1 MTPIGPTC
9 SHSSLCFPLDAPHP
23 SLSLSMRGCLWLV
36 HPHQWSVPR
45 LPHLLSD
52 PLFQLPFILRN
63 PLLRCSPFLNSL
75 LDNRRG
81 DLDAYFSDVCD
92 VRNKAGIGV
101 MEAGGLGGDGSNCCD
116 EHGRGQEAA
125 AREHS
130 AETDPGEC
138 GGIVTF
144 GLIDQ

>member
-9 SHSSLCFPLDAPHP
+9 SYSLLRFPLDAPHP
-23 SLSLSMRGCLWLV
+23 SLSLPMRGCLCLV
-36 HPHQWSVPR
+36 YPHQWPIPR
-45 LPHLLSD
+45 LPHLLPD

-63 PLLRCSPFLNSL
+63 PLLRCNPFLNSL

-81 DLDAYFSDVCD
+81 DLNAYFSDVCD
-92 VRNKAGIGV
+92 VGNKAGVGV
-101 MEAGGLGGDGSNCCD
+101 MEAGGLGGEGSNGCD
-116 EHGRGQEAA
+116 EHGRGQEVA

-138 GGIVTF
+138 GGIVAF